1 MDKAKTLR
9 IPMKNFLKEAIEG
22 WENIWLPRLQ
32 EGKTKVELER
42 DKRYESRWVWYHT
55 VLAIEILISNILLLV
70 IAINTWN

>member
-1 MDKAKTLR
+1 MR
-9 IPMKNFLKEAIEG
+9 NFLKEAKEG
-22 WENIWLPRLQ
+22 WEHIWLPRLQ